1 MTVISSKG
9 QVTIPKKY
17 RDEIGLT
24 PGSEVHFEL
33 KEGELVVKKEKTEI
47 GDYRGYLGEG
57 DTEKFMDEIRGRK

>member
-24 PGSEVHFEL
+24 PGSEVYFEL
-33 KEGELVVKKEKTEI
+33 KEGELVVKKEKTEF